1 MNPKNENVLQSK
13 MFQGAWNIDIISGE
27 LHGAW
32 KKVHMEN
39 VLSSSNMSNYAQS
52 LLMLRFAWLATD
64 SAS

>member
-1 MNPKNENVLQSK
+1 